1 MHHVAAAALV
11 RDGTVLLGHRHPA
24 RRYYPDCWDLVGG
37 HVEPGESPVDA
48 VRREC
53 LEELAVVVDDPRPV
67 QLTFS
72 DPAVEMHAFVVT
84 SWSGEPRNAAPDEHD
99 ELRFFAREELLG
111 LDLADPAALPDL
123 LAALEGTGSQAP
135 PDRPA

>member
-111 LDLADPAALPDL
+111 LVLADPAALPDL
-123 LAALEGTGSQAP
+123 LAVLDAKG
-135 PDRPA
+135 